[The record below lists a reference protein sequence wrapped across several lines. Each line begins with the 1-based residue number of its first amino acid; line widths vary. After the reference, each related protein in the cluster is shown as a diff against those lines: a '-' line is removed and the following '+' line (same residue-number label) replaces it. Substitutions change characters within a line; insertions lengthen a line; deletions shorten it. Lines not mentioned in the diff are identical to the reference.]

1 MEGERRNDSRVVL
14 VNIYTSSLSAKHLQ
28 CRDKNCLC
36 LLDDMMMMV
45 RMEVSLA
52 DASWLSVL
60 HLSTATVS
68 YQGDRSSGL
77 DIFAGVRLAPP
88 DNIRIR

>member
-1 MEGERRNDSRVVL
+1 MIPVL
-14 VNIYTSSLSAKHLQ
+14 VNIYTSSLSVQHLQ

-36 LLDDMMMMV
+36 LLDDMMMMMV

-52 DASWLSVL
+52 DASWVSVL

-68 YQGDRSSGL
+68 YQGDRSAGL

>member
-1 MEGERRNDSRVVL
+1 
-14 VNIYTSSLSAKHLQ
+14 
-28 CRDKNCLC
+28 
-36 LLDDMMMMV
+36 MMMMTV

-52 DASWLSVL
+52 DASWVSVL

-68 YQGDRSSGL
+68 YQGDRSAGL

-88 DNIRIR
+88 DNIRVR

>member
-1 MEGERRNDSRVVL
+1 
-14 VNIYTSSLSAKHLQ
+14 
-28 CRDKNCLC
+28 
-36 LLDDMMMMV
+36 MMMV

-52 DASWLSVL
+52 EASWVSVL

-68 YQGDRSSGL
+68 YQGDRSAGL
-77 DIFAGVRLAPP
+77 DLFAGVRLVPP

>member
-1 MEGERRNDSRVVL
+1 MEGEGRNDSRVVL
-14 VNIYTSSLSAKHLQ
+14 VNISSLSAQHLQ
-28 CRDKNCLC
+28 CHDKNCLC
-36 LLDDMMMMV
+36 LLDDIMMMV

-68 YQGDRSSGL
+68 YQGDRSTGL

>member
-1 MEGERRNDSRVVL
+1 MIPEKIVP

-28 CRDKNCLC
+28 CRDKNCVC

-52 DASWLSVL
+52 DASWVSVL

>member
-1 MEGERRNDSRVVL
+1 MIPEKIVP

-28 CRDKNCLC
+28 CCDKNCLC
-36 LLDDMMMMV
+36 LLDDMMMMMV

-68 YQGDRSSGL
+68 YQGDRSTGL

>member
-1 MEGERRNDSRVVL
+1 M
-14 VNIYTSSLSAKHLQ
+14 
-28 CRDKNCLC
+28 
-36 LLDDMMMMV
+36 MMMMV

-68 YQGDRSSGL
+68 YQGDRSTGL

-88 DNIRIR
+88 DNIRVR